1 MIGNVGNGPRATF
14 AFPRFQ
20 RRSVRGLFETV
31 VRHAKGSKGWR
42 LGDPEPD
49 GDQYLSKFLHTRP
62 SRYDRRFPYLR
73 DLTSSYRVAMVTGT
87 SNCIPIMPEPKLAS
101 FSDLSPAED
110 DFLGDVIAGLSVSP
124 KSLPCKYFYDAH
136 GSKLFDR
143 ICELPE
149 YYPTRT
155 ETALMREKAG
165 EMAAVIG
172 PGVQVMEYGCGSI
185 EKVRVLLDALEEP
198 ASYIAVDISREHPRG
213 GGKIG
218 A

>member
-1 MIGNVGNGPRATF
+1 
-14 AFPRFQ
+14 
-20 RRSVRGLFETV
+20 
-31 VRHAKGSKGWR
+31 
-42 LGDPEPD
+42 
-49 GDQYLSKFLHTRP
+49 
-62 SRYDRRFPYLR
+62 
-73 DLTSSYRVAMVTGT
+73 MVPGT
-87 SNCIPIMPEPKLAS
+87 SNCIPVMPEPKLAS

-110 DFLGDVIAGLSVSP
+110 DFLGDVIAGLSASP

-136 GSKLFDR
+136 GSKLFDQ

-172 PGVQVMEYGCGSI
+172 PGVQVLEYGCGSI

-198 ASYIAVDISREHPRG
+198 ASYIAVDISREHLRAAKEETEAAARIEGVARERG
-213 GGKIG
+213 VVIEEMDPD
-218 A
+218 